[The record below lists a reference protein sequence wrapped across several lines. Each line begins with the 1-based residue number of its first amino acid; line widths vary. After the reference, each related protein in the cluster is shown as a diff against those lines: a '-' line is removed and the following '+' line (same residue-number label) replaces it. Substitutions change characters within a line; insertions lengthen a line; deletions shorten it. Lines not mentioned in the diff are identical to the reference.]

1 MIVMEQLLKTGQRT
15 LEHSRLLALLP
26 QQPGLPIAYVSLLLD
41 PADRLANACGAL
53 FSTTDSV
60 EPSSSET
67 TPPVERRSTH
77 NLNEQSPLD
86 YLQTARSDDWRALFS
101 REANPFQSSN
111 STANTAPSEQAEQAT
126 RSRLPLSLVSGTTA
140 NPFASVT
147 PQRAPFDTGARNRFQ
162 PLTEASL
169 NSPSGSVMPQKS
181 PALDGTS
188 RAESD
193 DASHSSNTREAASAL
208 PDAERQ
214 MHAALASDNFLSS
227 HEARPASTSS
237 TARPAIE
244 QAQKASLLSGDSGA
258 HLQPQ
263 EKAQLA
269 SVSFT
274 HNSSQLANM
283 LNANLNASAPDAAQT
298 QSSGTS
304 DSALQLA
311 SASPG
316 LLKAPARNEFEKP
329 DLNWSD
335 SFAARENRSEDSSA
349 TQEREAA
356 LIEAVLEELT
366 ERLRLEFLRAY
377 GTSGE

>member
-26 QQPGLPIAYVSLLLD
+26 QQPGLPAAYVSLLLD
-41 PADRLANACGAL
+41 PADRLASACGAL
-53 FSTTDSV
+53 FSGTDSV
-60 EPSSSET
+60 AAAPSTSET
-67 TPPVERRSTH
+67 TPTLERRH
-77 NLNEQSPLD
+77 ARNLNEQSPLD
-86 YLQTARSDDWRALFS
+86 YVQTSRPNDWAAFFG
-101 REANPFQSSN
+101 RETSAFQSSN
-111 STANTAPSEQAEQAT
+111 STANITPSEQAT

-162 PLTEASL
+162 PLPEASL
-169 NSPSGSVMPQKS
+169 TSPSGSVMPQES

-188 RAESD
+188 RAKSD
-193 DASHSSNTREAASAL
+193 NTFHSGGTRESASAL
-208 PDAERQ
+208 PDAEQ
-214 MHAALASDNFLSS
+214 QTHAALASDGFSS
-227 HEARPASTSS
+227 NHETSLASKSSTS
-237 TARPAIE
+237 RPAIE
-244 QAQKASLLSGDSGA
+244 QAQKASLLSGVSGA

-263 EKAQLA
+263 ENA

-283 LNANLNASAPDAAQT
+283 LNANLNANTPDAPQPP
-298 QSSGTS
+298 SSTP

-311 SASPG
+311 VAPPG
-316 LLKAPARNEFEKP
+316 LSQAREGNLFEKP
-329 DLNWSD
+329 GLNWSD
-335 SFAARENRSEDSSA
+335 SFAARENRSEDSGT

-356 LIEAVLEELT
+356 LIEAVLEGLT